1 MVFIPIFQW
10 YLHYP
15 LVAVN
20 TYYPLDHVNVWIMWN
35 IPGFPWRFHTD
46 PNIYHR
52 RPPTAPAKVCM
63 APMFPSHEGLP
74 GCLDGVLKRKR
85 WAKRARLC
93 QIMPDFWEIFGK
105 KCQTMP
111 DYARFLEKMSDSARF
126 GGLDSQFDGRCAD
139 LNGISRGFNGHILY
153 KERKNTYELMDIN
166 GDM

>member
-93 QIMPDFWEIFGK
+93 QIFERFLGKNVRLCQIMPDFWK
-105 KCQTMP
+105 KCQILP
-111 DYARFLEKMSDSARF
+111 DLGVLILSLMGDV
-126 GGLDSQFDGRCAD
+126 L
-139 LNGISRGFNGHILY
+139 IWMGFHGAS
-153 KERKNTYELMDIN
+153 MDTSSKKKKKTPMN
-166 GDM
+166 